1 MKFIPHV
8 SCFIVL
14 SSLRSHSRQGEVG
27 VGRGL
32 VFGENG
38 KPHVFV
44 SLLIM
49 QTENNNSRHNSR
61 FSSSGDLMTKLLLA
75 IQTGGGGSR
84 FY

>member
-1 MKFIPHV
+1 MFY
-8 SCFIVL
+8 CCVL
-14 SSLRSHSRQGEVG
+14 VAESFSPR
-27 VGRGL
+27 RGGSGTEWG

-49 QTENNNSRHNSR
+49 QTENNNSRDNSR

-75 IQTGGGGSR
+75 IQTGGGGSL
-84 FY
+84 YY